1 MTVKKVAI
9 IAAAGAVL
17 LAGALT
23 LSMTLITRN
32 KIEVTATET
41 SAQNETE
48 QEEGGVKTLENMENM
63 PLYFEDT
70 EKLLLPLRNTM
81 EALGGTVKWDTEKKQ
96 TAISYRGRTLR
107 VRSGER
113 DAVLNGY
120 AVTLPEEPNMINGCL
135 YVDEEVISAYY
146 TGEVRFNHETKQVTL
161 EMKDGTEPVVA
172 VKELTADE
180 ENGVLQGYQDDSITV
195 TLWRETVGDA
205 TYNVARVKIADP
217 SQFRT
222 GLNHPK
228 ARTDNK
234 ISAIAEKHNAVV
246 AIGGDY
252 FGKDDYGYVVRM
264 NEVFRKK
271 PSKQRDMLLVDSNGD
286 FHIILQ
292 SDADEL
298 KALLSSDTL
307 TFPNVF
313 NFGPALVVDGNVC
326 EIPDYYKNKYNV
338 FADEP
343 RCAIGQIGELEYLLV
358 VVDGRRKD
366 SDGCTCAE
374 LADFMAKQG
383 CTMAYNLDGG
393 NSALMWFGGE
403 NYSEKTVKAERSVSD
418 IIYFATAIDAANT
431 EE

>member
-81 EALGGTVKWDTEKKQ
+81 EALGGTVKWDTETKQ

-120 AVTLPEEPNMINGCL
+120 AVTLPDEPNMINGCL

-180 ENGVLQGYQDDSITV
+180 ENGGYSVDVPVIV
-195 TLWRETVGDA
+195 
-205 TYNVARVKIADP
+205 
-217 SQFRT
+217 
-222 GLNHPK
+222 GLNDANYEKSLNDSLMQQMQDYITAFMAEENTADSLLQVQVTTGFCTKDFLSILWEGTRNGDRHGYGNGENR
-228 ARTDNK
+228 ASDGIRAGEGN
-234 ISAIAEKHNAVV
+234 AFAEKS
-246 AIGGDY
+246 GR
-252 FGKDDYGYVVRM
+252 F
-264 NEVFRKK
+264 F
-271 PSKQRDMLLVDSNGD
+271 Q
-286 FHIILQ
+286 
-292 SDADEL
+292 
-298 KALLSSDTL
+298 KA
-307 TFPNVF
+307 F
-313 NFGPALVVDGNVC
+313 
-326 EIPDYYKNKYNV
+326 
-338 FADEP
+338 
-343 RCAIGQIGELEYLLV
+343 
-358 VVDGRRKD
+358 D
-366 SDGCTCAE
+366 SDSDYLCDCVCAWRMAADGTWAGIDVCSCTGSCGDSRSIKLYRDNRTCNRDTE
-374 LADFMAKQG
+374 
-383 CTMAYNLDGG
+383 DGKTECHHQK
-393 NSALMWFGGE
+393 AACGGGTWLCFR
-403 NYSEKTVKAERSVSD
+403 YLFR
-418 IIYFATAIDAANT
+418 
-431 EE
+431 

>member
-32 KIEVTATET
+32 KIEVTATEP

-48 QEEGGVKTLENMENM
+48 QEESGVKTLENM

-180 ENGVLQGYQDDSITV
+180 ENGGYSVDVPVIV
-195 TLWRETVGDA
+195 
-205 TYNVARVKIADP
+205 
-217 SQFRT
+217 
-222 GLNHPK
+222 GLNDANYEK
-228 ARTDNK
+228 SLNDSLMQQMQDYITAFM
-234 ISAIAEKHNAVV
+234 AEENTADSLLQVQV
-246 AIGGDY
+246 TTG
-252 FGKDDYGYVVRM
+252 FCTKDFLSILWEGTRNGMPVR
-264 NEVFRKK
+264 FAKK
-271 PSKQRDMLLVDSNGD
+271 P
-286 FHIILQ
+286 
-292 SDADEL
+292 
-298 KALLSSDTL
+298 
-307 TFPNVF
+307 
-313 NFGPALVVDGNVC
+313 
-326 EIPDYYKNKYNV
+326 
-338 FADEP
+338 
-343 RCAIGQIGELEYLLV
+343 
-358 VVDGRRKD
+358 
-366 SDGCTCAE
+366 
-374 LADFMAKQG
+374 
-383 CTMAYNLDGG
+383 
-393 NSALMWFGGE
+393 
-403 NYSEKTVKAERSVSD
+403 
-418 IIYFATAIDAANT
+418 
-431 EE
+431 

>member
-48 QEEGGVKTLENMENM
+48 QEESGVKTLENMENM

-107 VRSGER
+107 VRSGDR

-172 VKELTADE
+172 VKELTANE
-180 ENGVLQGYQDDSITV
+180 ENGGYSVDVPVIVGLNDANYEKSLNDSLMQQMQDYITAFMAEENTEDSLLQVQVTTGFCTKDFLSILWEGTRNGMPVRFAKNLDLLGQKAV
-195 TLWRETVGDA
+195 TL
-205 TYNVARVKIADP
+205 ADMLTQT
-217 SQFRT
+217 SLEAAQAQAGEDWTAEQFYLTADGELILIGRNAEGGQT
-222 GLNHPK
+222 IEPLK
-228 ARTDNK
+228 AEQS
-234 ISAIAEKHNAVV
+234 IW
-246 AIGGDY
+246 
-252 FGKDDYGYVVRM
+252 
-264 NEVFRKK
+264 RKK
-271 PSKQRDMLLVDSNGD
+271 
-286 FHIILQ
+286 
-292 SDADEL
+292 
-298 KALLSSDTL
+298 
-307 TFPNVF
+307 
-313 NFGPALVVDGNVC
+313 
-326 EIPDYYKNKYNV
+326 YKGIFTK
-338 FADEP
+338 
-343 RCAIGQIGELEYLLV
+343 
-358 VVDGRRKD
+358 
-366 SDGCTCAE
+366 
-374 LADFMAKQG
+374 
-383 CTMAYNLDGG
+383 
-393 NSALMWFGGE
+393 
-403 NYSEKTVKAERSVSD
+403 
-418 IIYFATAIDAANT
+418 
-431 EE
+431 

>member
-48 QEEGGVKTLENMENM
+48 QEESGVKTLENMENM

-180 ENGVLQGYQDDSITV
+180 ENGGYSVDVPVIVGLNDANYEKSLNDSLMQQMQDYITAFMAEENTADSLLQVQVTTGFCTKDFLSILWEGTRNGMPVRFAKNLDLLGQRAV
-195 TLWRETVGDA
+195 TLADMLTQTSLEAAQAQAGEDCTAEQFYLTADGELILIERNAEGGQTIEVHLMPEEAYGQ
-205 TYNVARVKIADP
+205 ADP
-217 SQFRT
+217 
-222 GLNHPK
+222 
-228 ARTDNK
+228 D
-234 ISAIAEKHNAVV
+234 AIFTVELAQLPGAEELEAGQQVYLQNAAGQPFPVKVV
-246 AIGGDY
+246 S
-252 FGKDDYGYVVRM
+252 KDDTTITFDANHEMAGKELNFKIELV
-264 NEVFRKK
+264 EVK
-271 PSKQRDMLLVDSNGD
+271 
-286 FHIILQ
+286 
-292 SDADEL
+292 
-298 KALLSSDTL
+298 
-307 TFPNVF
+307 
-313 NFGPALVVDGNVC
+313 
-326 EIPDYYKNKYNV
+326 
-338 FADEP
+338 
-343 RCAIGQIGELEYLLV
+343 
-358 VVDGRRKD
+358 
-366 SDGCTCAE
+366 
-374 LADFMAKQG
+374 
-383 CTMAYNLDGG
+383 
-393 NSALMWFGGE
+393 
-403 NYSEKTVKAERSVSD
+403 
-418 IIYFATAIDAANT
+418 
-431 EE
+431 